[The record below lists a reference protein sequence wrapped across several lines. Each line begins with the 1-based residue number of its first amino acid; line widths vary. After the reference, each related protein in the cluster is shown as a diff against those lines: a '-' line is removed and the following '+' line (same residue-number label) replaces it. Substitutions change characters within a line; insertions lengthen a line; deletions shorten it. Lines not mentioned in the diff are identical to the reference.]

1 MLPGKA
7 VQALGTCL
15 SRPAGNQVSS
25 NRTCSATQPD
35 EVSRLFQLIAS
46 DAGFA
51 ASVKL
56 ALALQFCRGF
66 KHRTMRTESFE
77 VFERRFTLGVVE
89 FLAILSCTFRLDFNR
104 ALPFPLTEFS
114 YRSERCS
121 LHL

>member
-15 SRPAGNQVSS
+15 SRRAGNQVSS
-25 NRTCSATQPD
+25 NMLGDDRLAEARQPD

-66 KHRTMRTESFE
+66 KHRTVRTKSFE
-77 VFERRFTLGVVE
+77 VFERRFTLGGVE
-89 FLAILSCTFRLDFNR
+89 FLAI
-104 ALPFPLTEFS
+104 
-114 YRSERCS
+114 RSERCS